1 MEVVVATAAAEEDS
15 RVSFFL
21 VWGARM
27 WRVLE
32 SGSAIIPCKQSDS
45 ESEGVFVT
53 IQDLIRLT
61 RRRLVTILTCVV
73 AGILVA
79 ALALYI
85 TPKAYTATATA
96 YVSVRVADGGSAN
109 TGTYF
114 SASQLANQKAQ
125 AFASV
130 LASTAVAEGV
140 VDRLALQETPSALAS
155 RVSATAVQN
164 ASTITVSVRASSAD
178 DARRIA
184 DAVIEVASAQLK
196 KLDGDSSPV
205 TLELLSSASLA
216 NVAASPSTSRML
228 AIGLLAGLVV
238 GYGVALLKTLLD
250 RRVRLSE
257 DIVRTTSIPVVAVV
271 PQANA
276 IGRETR
282 EDAEPDFQLEEALR
296 KLRTNLKFASVD
308 DELKVCVVSS
318 PNPAEGKSS
327 VAFKLAQVMAAAG
340 EDVVLIDADLR
351 RPTDDKSLGVDGTLG
366 LSQVLAGSVTLDR
379 ALQKTDQAGLFV
391 LPAGQIPPNPSELLG
406 SQKMAELVD
415 ALSKELFVILDAP
428 PLLPVTDAAVLS
440 RVASGVL
447 LVVRSGKTNTDELE
461 VALENVARAGGRTVG
476 IVLNAVPVSKAARLK
491 YGDKA
496 YSSHYYT
503 SHYASSSE
511 EQGSEA
517 DFDVRA
523 ASGKLSELAVEQ
535 VKSFDAVVG
544 EQPIPHRR
552 RPQFRPV
559 SSHVER

>member
-1 MEVVVATAAAEEDS
+1 MS
-15 RVSFFL
+15 LFL
-21 VWGARM
+21 VSGARI
-27 WRVLE
+27 WRVL
-32 SGSAIIPCKQSDS
+32 GLGRAIIPCKQSES

-53 IQDLIRLT
+53 IQDLVRLT
-61 RRRLVTILTCVV
+61 RRRLVTILSCVA

-85 TPKAYTATATA
+85 TPKVYTASATA
-96 YVSVRVADGGSAN
+96 YVSVRVVDGSSAN

-130 LASTAVAEGV
+130 LASNAVAEGV

-178 DARRIA
+178 EARRIA
-184 DAVIEVASAQLK
+184 DSVVEVASVQLK
-196 KLDGDSSPV
+196 KLDGDTSPV
-205 TLELLSSASLA
+205 ALELLSSASLA
-216 NVAASPSTSRML
+216 NVVVSPSASRL
-228 AIGLLAGLVV
+228 ISFGFVGGLLL
-238 GYGVALLKTLLD
+238 GYALALLRSLLD
-250 RRVRLSE
+250 RRLRLSE
-257 DIVRTTSIPVVAVV
+257 DIERATSVPVVAVV
-271 PQANA
+271 PQTNA

-282 EDAEPDFQLEEALR
+282 EDAEPDFQSEEALR

-351 RPTDDKSLGVDGTLG
+351 RPTVDKLFGVDGTLG

-406 SQKMAELVD
+406 SQKMAELVGV
-415 ALSKELFVILDAP
+415 LSKELFVILDAP

-461 VALENVARAGGRTVG
+461 VALENVARAGGKTIG
-476 IVLNAVPVSKAARLK
+476 IVLNGVPVSKISRLK

-496 YSSHYYT
+496 YSSGYGYY
-503 SHYASSSE
+503 SSNDE
-511 EQGSEA
+511 ARNADAGSAA

-523 ASGKLSELAVEQ
+523 ALGKSAAPPQGAET
-535 VKSFDAVVG
+535 VKSFEAVVAAPQ
-544 EQPIPHRR
+544 ELSRR

-559 SSHVER
+559 SSHAER